1 MLKDIAILGVIVV
14 LLLPI
19 GLYLSSSTYQ
29 YQNDASIMIDREPQ
43 SCKINADCKLVYS
56 RCDSEWVKP
65 VSRINRNRYEAME
78 ADRCENKLPKF
89 SYSPFVEKAICEK
102 NKCEI
107 AYEYKPHY

>member
-65 VSRINRNRYEAME
+65 VSRINRKRYEAME
-78 ADRCENKLPKF
+78 GNRCGNKNPKY
-89 SYSPFVEKAICEK
+89 SYSPYVEISTCEN

-107 AYEYKPHY
+107 AYEFKPHH